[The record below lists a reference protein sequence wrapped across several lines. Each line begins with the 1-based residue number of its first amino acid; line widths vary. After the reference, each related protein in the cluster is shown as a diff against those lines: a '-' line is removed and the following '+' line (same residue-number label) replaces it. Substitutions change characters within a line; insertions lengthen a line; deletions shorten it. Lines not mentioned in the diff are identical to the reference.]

1 MVTVRAQFQGQI
13 HVLCSLLTF
22 TMTSIALE
30 LYTKLAA
37 AGQTGTLPSR
47 CFPRSLSFPPRP
59 RGQYFIVRNHL
70 PWISATGA
78 RTEEEGRE
86 GGRGA
91 SLSIPSS
98 AIKAV
103 STRGSG
109 EEEEVI
115 NPGNGRRRRSRRRRR
130 RKRHEQRK

>member
-47 CFPRSLSFPPRP
+47 CFPRSLSFPPRARSILSSGIICRGLAP
-59 RGQYFIVRNHL
+59 RGH
-70 PWISATGA
+70 A
-78 RTEEEGRE
+78 RRKRGGRE
-86 GGRGA
+86 GA
-91 SLSIPSS
+91 SPSTPSS
-98 AIKAV
+98 AIKAL